1 MPRPYALTVINQQV
15 IGTALANSTTR
26 TNLLPTNAR
35 YILAPNWDISFGT
48 QMHIRAGG
56 RISNIVT
63 APGTLTL
70 DIGFGSVVVFN
81 MGAMALNIVA
91 KTDVTWDL
99 DLILKCSV
107 FATGVNSK
115 MYGRGKWTSESV
127 IGSPLVSVGG
137 SGVFN
142 LPVTSPTDGTS
153 FDNSLTT
160 NDVGLYA
167 TWQTANSGN
176 SIRCDDFRLTLEN

>member
-15 IGTALANSTTR
+15 IGTALANSTTP
-26 TNLLPTNAR
+26 TSLLPTNSK
-35 YILAPNWDISFGT
+35 YILAPNWDVGFGT
-48 QMHIRAGG
+48 QMSIRAGG
-56 RISNIVT
+56 RISTVVT

-70 DIGFGSVVVFN
+70 DIRFGAVIVFT
-81 MGAMALNIVA
+81 GPAMALNIVA

-107 FATGVNSK
+107 FAAGVASK
-115 MYGRGKWTSESV
+115 MYGRGKWASEAV

-137 SGVFN
+137 IGTHS
-142 LPVTSPTDGTS
+142 LPATSPTDGTS

-160 NDVGLYA
+160 NTVDLFA
-167 TWQTANSGN
+167 TWQTASASN